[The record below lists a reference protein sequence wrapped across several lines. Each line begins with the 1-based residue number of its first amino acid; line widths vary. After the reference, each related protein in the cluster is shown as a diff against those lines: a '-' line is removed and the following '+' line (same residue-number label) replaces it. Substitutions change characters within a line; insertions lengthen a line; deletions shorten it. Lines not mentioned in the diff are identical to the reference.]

1 MTDQTTTS
9 TTTTATSNPSGELV
23 GPAIAR
29 ARRADAQRNVEKLVA
44 TAREAF
50 AAEGPNASLDDIARK
65 AGVGSGT
72 LYRHFPT
79 RVALL
84 EAVYRDGVQ
93 RLCEEGNR
101 LLETDLPPDE
111 ALVSWLHGFVGYVA
125 VKRGLA
131 GPLTSALGQDSGLF
145 TECRTMLEA
154 TGGQL
159 LKRAQAAGL
168 IRSDVASHDILR
180 LASAIAHA
188 GEMSGEGA
196 ALSERLLGIAMDGL
210 RRT

>member
-1 MTDQTTTS
+1 MTDPTS
-9 TTTTATSNPSGELV
+9 TTAASTAPAAGALT
-23 GPAIAR
+23 GPAMAR

-44 TAREAF
+44 AARQAF

-79 RVALL
+79 RVSLL
-84 EAVYRDGVQ
+84 EAVYRDGVE

-101 LLETDLPPDE
+101 LVETDLPPDE
-111 ALVSWLHGFVGYVA
+111 ALVSWLHEFVGYAA

-131 GPLTSALGQDSGLF
+131 GPLTSALGHDSGLF
-145 TECRTMLEA
+145 TECRTMLQA
-154 TGGQL
+154 TGGL
-159 LKRAQAAGL
+159 LLRRAQEAGL
-168 IRSDVASHDILR
+168 IRSDVATYDILR

-188 GEMSGEGA
+188 GEMSPEGA
-196 ALSERLLGIAMDGL
+196 ALSERLLAIAMDGL
-210 RRT
+210 RRS

>member
-1 MTDQTTTS
+1 MADQTTT
-9 TTTTATSNPSGELV
+9 TETLPATAM
-23 GPAIAR
+23 AR

-44 TAREAF
+44 AARGAF
-50 AAEGPNASLDDIARK
+50 AAHGPDASLDDIARK

-79 RVALL
+79 RVSLL

-101 LLETDLPPDE
+101 LVETDIPPEE
-111 ALVSWLHGFVGYVA
+111 ALVSWLHDFVAYAA

-131 GPLTSALGQDSGLF
+131 GPLTSTLGHDSGLF
-145 TECRTMLEA
+145 SECRSMVEA
-154 TGGQL
+154 TGGL
-159 LKRAQAAGL
+159 LLGRAQDAGV
-168 IRSDVASHDILR
+168 IRRDVTSYDILR

-188 GEMSGEGA
+188 GEMSPEGP
-196 ALSERLLGIAMDGL
+196 ALSERLLAIAMDGL
-210 RRT
+210 RTS